1 MTQRDIVLA
10 ALAPAEGK
18 PHSPVQVQ
26 KLLFLLDR
34 EAAELVG
41 GPHFKFGPYNYGPF
55 DKDVYSALEELDAD
69 ELLVTIRSDGW
80 KRSYALTPAGQ
91 QEGEALFGTLT
102 EQAQE
107 YIRRASDFV
116 RALNFSQLVSA
127 IYKAYP
133 DMRENSVIRSV

>member
-1 MTQRDIVLA
+1 MTRRDIVLA
-10 ALAPAEGK
+10 VLAPARGK

-41 GPHFKFGPYNYGPF
+41 GPHFKFEPYNYGPF
-55 DKDVYSALEELDAD
+55 DKGVYSVLEELDAD
-69 ELLVTIRSDGW
+69 ELLTIRSDGW
-80 KRSYALTPAGQ
+80 KRSYALTSVGQ

-102 EQAQE
+102 EPAQE
-107 YIRRASDFV
+107 YIQRASDFV

-133 DMRENSVIRSV
+133 DMRENSIIRSV